1 MSTEIFG
8 SSPLVESTYGGG
20 PLYTGE
26 SKNPISKTLLVEGPL
41 VLSVLAL
48 VFLVYTDVNSKHT
61 IPLAAFVLGA
71 ALATLSLD
79 LVERDVLTGVLAYTP
94 HALLVAGA
102 VVGAGVGG
110 YLSTK

>member
-1 MSTEIFG
+1 MSAEIFG

-20 PLYTGE
+20 PLWSNQSDNPK
-26 SKNPISKTLLVEGPL
+26 SKFVVEGSL

-48 VFLVYTDVNSKHT
+48 VFLVYTDVNSKYT

-79 LVERDVLTGVLAYTP
+79 LVERGVLTGVLEYTP
-94 HALLVAGA
+94 HALW
-102 VVGAGVGG
+102 GVGLFAG
-110 YLSTK
+110 LVSGGVLIW

>member
-20 PLYTGE
+20 PLYTSE
-26 SKNPISKTLLVEGPL
+26 SNNPISKTLVEGSL

-79 LVERDVLTGVLAYTP
+79 LVERGVLTGVLAYTP